1 MPGFKAR
8 LAAVVLVTAVAGCAA
23 PQTTKLLESRASL
36 GLPAEALI
44 EDVPLIPQED
54 LYCGPAALAMALT
67 ATGAPAGQQEV
78 AKAIYTPGREGTL
91 RGDVLGGARRW
102 GRMAVPVGTLTDL
115 LAEIAA
121 GNPVIVFQNLS
132 LDIAPQWHFALAIGY
147 DLDRRQIILN
157 SGTIERLRT
166 DLSTFEHTWRRGDH
180 WALVVTAPDRLAAS
194 ADEPEAMAGAAA
206 LERVGRLNEA
216 AAAWQAVVGHWP
228 ESFGAHMGLGN
239 TRFAQHDYAGA
250 RAAFHRAA
258 DIRPL
263 APDAWNNLA
272 YALARL
278 GNRKAAIAAAEKA
291 VSLGGDNP
299 NYRDTLNEIRG
310 LTAI

>member
-1 MPGFKAR
+1 MAGILAR
-8 LAAVVLVTAVAGCAA
+8 MAAAVLVTAVAGCAA
-23 PQTTKLLESRASL
+23 PQTAKLLESRASL
-36 GLPAEALI
+36 GLPAQALI

-54 LYCGPAALAMALT
+54 LYCGPATLAMALT
-67 ATGAPAGQQEV
+67 AAGTPADQQEV

-102 GRMAVPVGTLTDL
+102 GRMTAPVNQLTDL

-166 DLSTFEHTWRRGDH
+166 DLSTFEHTWKRGDH
-180 WALVVTAPDRLAAS
+180 WALVVTAPDHLAVS
-194 ADEPEAMAGAAA
+194 VDEPEAMAGAAA
-206 LERVGRLNEA
+206 LERVRRLDEA
-216 AAAWQAVVGHWP
+216 TVAWQAVIARWTD
-228 ESFGAHMGLGN
+228 SFGAYMGLGN
-239 TRFAQHDYAGA
+239 TRFALGDYAGA
-250 RAAFHRAA
+250 RTAFHRAA
-258 DIRPL
+258 DIRPQ

-278 GNRKAAIAAAEKA
+278 GHRKAAIAAAEKA
-291 VSLGGDNP
+291 VSLSGGNP
-299 NYRDTLNEIRG
+299 NYQDTLKEIRG
-310 LTAI
+310 ITAI